1 MFKTAIDNV
10 FSSAIIPFKEIA
22 AYEAL
27 WLESKASFKTIANLF
42 RQNPGRLPSE
52 LIHEE
57 FYKGLYPEL
66 KKLIQNSNVDY
77 KANIL
82 INETFDYPLGLKDAQ
97 EQVEILYYAGNL
109 EYLQTPGVAI
119 VGSRNPSEQG
129 IKRAEKI
136 TKLLVKD
143 NFTIVSGL
151 AKGIDAVAHKT
162 AILQKGRTIAVLGTP
177 LNTYYPK
184 ENSKLQNFIAH
195 HHLLI
200 SQVPFVRYSKQ
211 SPFGNKLFFPE
222 RNKTMSALTEATVI
236 IEASDTSGT
245 LIQAKAA
252 LQQNRKLFI
261 LDSCFQNPNI
271 SWPAKFEKLGAVR
284 VKDYEDIIG
293 RLNVKD

>member
-1 MFKTAIDNV
+1 MFSTAINNA
-10 FSSAIIPFKEIA
+10 FSSAIIPLKEIA

-27 WLESKASFKTIANLF
+27 WLESKASFKSIANLF
-42 RQNPGRLPSE
+42 RQNPGSLPSE

-57 FYKGLYPEL
+57 FYKDLYPEI
-66 KKLIQNSNVDY
+66 KKLIKHSKADY

-82 INETFDYPLGLKDAQ
+82 INETFDYPSGLRDAA
-97 EQVEILYYAGNL
+97 EQVEVLYYAGNL
-109 EYLQTPGVAI
+109 DYLQTRSIAI
-119 VGSRNPSEQG
+119 VGSRNPSANG
-129 IKRAEKI
+129 VKRAEKI
-136 TKLLVKD
+136 TKLLVTD

-162 AILQKGRTIAVLGTP
+162 AIKQKGRTIAVLGTP

-184 ENSKLQNFIAH
+184 ENSQLQNFIAH

-211 SPFGNKLFFPE
+211 TPFGNKLFFPE
-222 RNKTMSALTEATVI
+222 RNKTMSALSEATVI

-261 LDSCFQNPNI
+261 LESCFQNPNI
-271 SWPAKFEKLGAVR
+271 TWPAKFEEQGAIR

-293 RLNVKD
+293 GLNSKG

>member
-1 MFKTAIDNV
+1 MFNSAIDNA
-10 FSSAIIPFKEIA
+10 FSSAIIPLKEIA

-57 FYKGLYPEL
+57 FYKELYPEI
-66 KKLIQNSNVDY
+66 KRLIQQSKADY

-82 INETFDYPLGLKDAQ
+82 INETFDYPSGLKDAL
-97 EQVEILYYAGNL
+97 EQVEVLYYAGNL
-109 EYLQTPGVAI
+109 DYLQTRGIAI
-119 VGSRNPSEQG
+119 VGSRNPSLNG
-129 IKRAEKI
+129 VKRAEKI
-136 TKLLVKD
+136 TKLLVDD

-162 AILQKGRTIAVLGTP
+162 AIKQKGRTIAVLGTP

-211 SPFGNKLFFPE
+211 TPFGNKLFFPE
-222 RNKTMSALTEATVI
+222 RNKTMSALSEATVI

-261 LDSCFQNPNI
+261 LESCFQNPNI
-271 SWPAKFEKLGAVR
+271 TWPAKFEEQGAIR
-284 VKDYEDIIG
+284 VKDYDDIIG
-293 RLNVKD
+293 ALDLKR